1 MYWEPQLSKSC
12 ATAAIRA
19 ARQIGAEVANVCVT
33 ADYPRYRADCLSTLG
48 REPIE
53 WIWDYAKSQSQLP
66 VRQRRTSSYGG
77 GEPSQL
83 NKQDT
88 NECDVRF

>member
-1 MYWEPQLSKSC
+1 MYWECQLSKSC
-12 ATAAIRA
+12 STSAIRA

-53 WIWDYAKSQSQLP
+53 WISIREYRSVSWKFASDAIVEL
-66 VRQRRTSSYGG
+66 RRRRAFPIELAGY
-77 GEPSQL
+77 
-83 NKQDT
+83 KR
-88 NECDVRF
+88 V

>member
-1 MYWEPQLSKSC
+1 MYWERQLSKSC
-12 ATAAIRA
+12 STSAIRA

-53 WIWDYAKSQSQLP
+53 WISDTRIPECQLE
-66 VRQRRTSSYGG
+66 VRQRRHRRATAAASL
-77 GEPSQL
+77 P
-83 NKQDT
+83 N
-88 NECDVRF
+88 